1 MASFAVRNFGCRAN
15 QAEAFAWADALGAR
29 GLPLERDWRRAGIV
43 VVNSCTLTG
52 RADRDVRKFLRA
64 AARANPS
71 ARLVVTGCYAERAP
85 EELAG
90 RPGVAAVLPRAE
102 KDGLVERV
110 LDLAGPN
117 DGDMNGDMYPVRV
130 PVNDGD
136 VADEVVEPSY
146 RARAHLK
153 VQDGCDGGCA
163 YCVIPA
169 VRGPGR
175 SLPPDEAAAAVA
187 GLAGRGFREIVLA
200 GIHLSSYGADLEPR
214 TSLAAL
220 LERLGDMSGPAGLRL
235 TSLDPRRTGAAL
247 IDRLAAD
254 ERVCPHFHLS
264 LQHASERVLG
274 DMGRPVEPGSYEAL
288 LERLGRLAP
297 DAAIG
302 ADLMVGF
309 PGETEA
315 DFEAARALVERS
327 ALTYAHVFSYSPRPG
342 TPAAERTQVPAA
354 VTAARARALRR
365 AAASKDHRF
374 RERFIGRALDGVVIG
389 RAAGG
394 AGIEVLT
401 GNSISV
407 SVPACAAPRRERV
420 RVAVRRVLPGRTEGE
435 IVA

>member
-85 EELAG
+85 EELGG
-90 RPGVAAVLPRAE
+90 RPGVAAVLPRAG

-110 LDLAGPN
+110 LDLAGLN
-117 DGDMNGDMYPVRV
+117 NGDMNGDMYPVRV
-130 PVNDGD
+130 PVESEG
-136 VADEVVEPSY
+136 VVEASY
-146 RARAHLK
+146 RARTHLK

-175 SLPPDEAAAAVA
+175 SLPPEEAAAAVA

-214 TSLAAL
+214 TSLAEL
-220 LERLGDMSGPAGLRL
+220 LERLGDMSGPARLRL

-274 DMGRPVEPGSYEAL
+274 DMGRPVEPGSCKAL

-315 DFEAARALVERS
+315 DFEAVRALVERS

-342 TPAAERTQVPAA
+342 TPAAERPQVPAA

-365 AAASKDHRF
+365 AAASKDYRF
-374 RERFIGRALDGVVIG
+374 RERFAGRALDGVVIG

-394 AGIEVLT
+394 AGTEVLT

-420 RVAVRRVLPGRTEGE
+420 RVAVRRVLPDRTEGE